1 MLSRLAPETASPE
14 IEPQPGGFMWAHVVR
29 EPESQMTE
37 PPRYGMHI
45 TRTID
50 FDFVV
55 SGRQQ
60 CILDEEVVELEAG
73 DCIVLK
79 GANHAWRN
87 VSDEPSAM
95 LYLLH
100 SSHGGMTMA
109 ETTTEAATCPVFP
122 LERDPDRPLDPSPE
136 IDRLVSECPVSRV
149 RTWAGDEV
157 VADLALR
164 RPARGAQPPRRL
176 LG

>member
-1 MLSRLAPETASPE
+1 MSYNGENVKLVVASVNAEGQSYVESTRELPTETPLIIWDERTQSGVGDLRAMLARLAPETASPE

-60 CILDEEVVELEAG
+60 CLLDEEVVELEAG

-100 SSHGGMTMA
+100 TP
-109 ETTTEAATCPVFP
+109 TEA
-122 LERDPDRPLDPSPE
+122 
-136 IDRLVSECPVSRV
+136 
-149 RTWAGDEV
+149 
-157 VADLALR
+157 
-164 RPARGAQPPRRL
+164 
-176 LG
+176 